1 METEKVKVGLVVN
14 ITEEKYGMWE
24 DVFKTLYKYLIR
36 DFGVRRLAKGCTYEE
51 FIRDLEY
58 QRQGKE

>member
-1 METEKVKVGLVVN
+1 
-14 ITEEKYGMWE
+14 MWE